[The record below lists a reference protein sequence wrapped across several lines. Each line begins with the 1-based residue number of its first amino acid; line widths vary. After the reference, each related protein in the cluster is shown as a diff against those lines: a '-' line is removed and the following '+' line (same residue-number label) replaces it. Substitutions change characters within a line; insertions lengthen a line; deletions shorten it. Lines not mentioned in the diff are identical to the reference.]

1 MVSANRLGK
10 LLGFLLLLFT
20 ASQAGKM
27 LHNPLRVRV
36 NSDLIKNVFHKKDQ
50 DLLNLVKNLEIADH
64 TLSDFSIKGLQVSF
78 EPAGGEHDEF
88 NYHLSLD
95 KSKFLG
101 LQSESMKVRGSGKVE
116 HGGIEE
122 DFSI

>member
-1 MVSANRLGK
+1 MVTSNRLGK
-10 LLGFLLLLFT
+10 LIGFLMLLFT

-50 DLLNLVKNLEIADH
+50 DLLNLVKNIEIADH
-64 TLSDFSIKGLQVSF
+64 TLSEDFAIKGLQVSF
-78 EPAGGEHDEF
+78 EPAGGEHEEF

-101 LQSESMKVRGSGKVE
+101 L
-116 HGGIEE
+116 
-122 DFSI
+122 